1 MAKKRTKAA
10 KIKAAARVHE
20 VQLQQTV
27 PASLATTT
35 QSIHISLPKTVS
47 ATNARKN
54 QQIWRFDPSL
64 IYQDLLK
71 TALAA
76 SLIVGILVLIYWLS
90 F

>member
-10 KIKAAARVHE
+10 KIKAAARVQE
-20 VQLQQTV
+20 VQQLQALPMHSST
-27 PASLATTT
+27 AT
-35 QSIHISLPKTVS
+35 QPIHLSLPKISPVV
-47 ATNARKN
+47 NARKN